1 MTKLHG
7 TEISLLFHASIWEKY
22 HPLDRHVSF
31 ADMDENYHGHFSN
44 FFPQRSEKTIFR
56 NGKFKVGKIIN
67 RVNRKDRFEKQGVS
81 YFNSKVFKV
90 YRPWSGGYW
99 KRRGGRC
106 WWLRRLLS
114 RGCRNPR
121 GRPDSRLSRAPNAR
135 LRSHEPR
142 RTRTGRCRGR
152 CRCKCCESV
161 SF

>member
-1 MTKLHG
+1 MRG

-22 HPLDRHVSF
+22 HSPCIFRRT
-31 ADMDENYHGHFSN
+31 DMDENYHRHFSN
-44 FFPQRSEKTIFR
+44 FFSQRSEKTIFR
-56 NGKFKVGKIIN
+56 KRKILKLEKLNIES
-67 RVNRKDRFEKQGVS
+67 KGYDTFEKQRVS
-81 YFNSKVFKV
+81 YFVMRKVFKV

-99 KRRGGRC
+99 ERRGGRC

-142 RTRTGRCRGR
+142 RTRTGRCRG
-152 CRCKCCESV
+152 CCSCKCCESV